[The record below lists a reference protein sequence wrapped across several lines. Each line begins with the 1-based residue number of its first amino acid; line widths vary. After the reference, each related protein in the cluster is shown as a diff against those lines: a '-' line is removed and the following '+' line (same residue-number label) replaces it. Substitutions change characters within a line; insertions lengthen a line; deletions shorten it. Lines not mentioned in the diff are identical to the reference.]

1 MVIRL
6 ENQIVPASYSF
17 CFMVITKAPCT
28 ESDGRLAT
36 PLHTFP
42 SSLPS
47 IPAHMTRAWTEEMM
61 VAYKAAFSTLGFVS
75 ARNVLLVFVL
85 VFLLVS
91 HLRVDMVI
99 PG

>member
-1 MVIRL
+1 
-6 ENQIVPASYSF
+6 
-17 CFMVITKAPCT
+17 MVITKAPCT

-61 VAYKAAFSTLGFVS
+61 VAYKAAFSILGFVS
-75 ARNVLLVFVL
+75 AGICAG
-85 VFLLVS
+85 
-91 HLRVDMVI
+91 I
-99 PG
+99 PPGITFEGRHGYTGIKTSIWI